1 MMARAFRRVA
11 LVLAAAALAAAPA
24 GALAKPGDYD
34 DDGIPDGLEAA
45 EGRSWLVKDNDV
57 FASGRL
63 FIKQVC
69 RDVLRREA
77 DDWTLQAWAPAIDAG
92 TATRE
97 NAIAAF
103 MKSDEFNVRVGS
115 VMRLYF
121 AMLRRY
127 PDFAGLSAWIA
138 ARDAGTGLVAIA
150 ERFTGLPEYQAA
162 YGNTGNTEF
171 LQLAYRY
178 VLERQPDPYGFGY
191 WLAELDSGRYSRARL
206 LQAFADSA
214 EGQARLLARVQTAAL
229 FYAMVGADPD
239 AAGYAYW
246 QAILERGYPLEQM
259 VPWFYHTVW
268 YKSRFMPYYVL
279 ARTPEAVDAAR
290 FLAQATFGPTSLADI
305 TALMAQ
311 GLDPWINEQLTMPAS
326 SHVQYLTDAAA
337 RDPKGK
343 VYEQSTYEAIWQ
355 QWLNDRAQLRARVAF
370 ALSEIFVISNIA
382 PNLNPWAMS
391 SYMDML
397 NRNAF
402 GNWRTLLQEV
412 TLHPAMGY
420 FLDMLGNE
428 KEDPARDRMPNEN
441 YAREV
446 LQLFS
451 IGLVQLG
458 IDGTPV
464 LATDGKPVPT
474 YDEATVAGF
483 AKVFTGWGFG
493 GNNNA
498 DNATWYKQK
507 ENWTVPMVP
516 WPLRHSASA
525 KPLLNGTVLPAG
537 QSPERDLKE
546 ALDNIFWHPNVG
558 PFTCRLLIQ
567 RLVTSNPSKGQVRR
581 CAETFNNNGYGER
594 GNLAFVVRNI
604 LMDPEARDLAVATGP
619 GAGKQREPVVRF
631 ANFLRAFNA
640 RSPSG
645 RNAIHY
651 LDSADDSLGQS
662 PLIAPS
668 VFNFFSP
675 SFRPPGPVA
684 AAGLVAPEF
693 QITTETSVVGALN
706 FFGGLV
712 DRGYYGWNT
721 TTRLTLDY
729 AVLQT
734 VAAASPQML
743 ADHLDMLLFAGGMSA
758 GTRNTLVSVVGSI
771 PASRSRDRV
780 EAALIIAAMSPD
792 YVIQK

>member
-1 MMARAFRRVA
+1 MMASAMRRLAPLFVVA
-11 LVLAAAALAAAPA
+11 SFAAVPT

-34 DDGIPDGLEAA
+34 DDGIPDALEAA
-45 EGRSWLVKDNDV
+45 EGRSWLVKDNDI

-77 DDWTLQAWAPAIDAG
+77 DDWLVQAWAPAVDAG
-92 TATRE
+92 SVTRE
-97 NAIAAF
+97 NAIASF
-103 MKSDEFNVRVGS
+103 MKSEEFNVRVGT
-115 VMRLYF
+115 VMRLHF

-127 PDFAGLSAWIA
+127 PDFAGLSSWIA
-138 ARDAGTGLVAIA
+138 ARDAGMDNVAIA
-150 ERFTGLPEYQAA
+150 ERFTAMPEYLAL
-162 YGNTGNTEF
+162 YGNTSNTQF

-178 VLERQPDPYGFGY
+178 VLERQPDPYGFGL
-191 WLAELDSGRYSRARL
+191 WLAELDSGRYSRGRL
-206 LQAFADSA
+206 LYAFADSG

-246 QAILERGYPLEQM
+246 QSIMEKGYPLEQI

-290 FLAQATFGPTSLADI
+290 FLAQATFGPTSLTDI
-305 TALMAQ
+305 TSLMTR
-311 GLDPWINEQLTMPAS
+311 GLDPWINEQLTLPAS
-326 SHVQYLTDAAA
+326 SHVQYLTAAQA
-337 RDPKGK
+337 RDTNGK
-343 VYEQSTYEAIWQ
+343 VYEDSTYEAIWQ
-355 QWLNDRAQLRARVAF
+355 QWLYDKAQLRARVAF

-402 GNWRTLLQEV
+402 GNYRTLLEEV

-420 FLDMLGNE
+420 YLNMLGNE
-428 KEDPARDRMPNEN
+428 KEDPSKNRMPNEN

-446 LQLFS
+446 MQLFS
-451 IGLVQLG
+451 IGLAQLST
-458 IDGTPV
+458 DGSPV
-464 LATDGKPVPT
+464 LGADGKPIPT
-474 YDEATVAGF
+474 YGEETVAGF

-493 GNNNA
+493 GNDNA

-507 ENWTVPMVP
+507 ANWTVPMVA
-516 WPLRHSASA
+516 WPLRHSTAA

-537 QSPERDLKE
+537 QSPERDLKD

-558 PFTCRLLIQ
+558 PFTCRQLIQ
-567 RLVTSNPSKGQVRR
+567 RLVTSNPSRAQVRR

-604 LMDPEARDLAVATGP
+604 LMDPEARDASLATLA

-640 RSPSG
+640 RSPTG

-651 LDSADDSLGQS
+651 LDSASDSLGQS
-662 PLIAPS
+662 PLLAPS

-706 FFGGLV
+706 FFGGLA
-712 DRGYYGWNT
+712 DRGYYGWKT
-721 TTRLTLDY
+721 DTRLTLDY
-729 AVLQT
+729 TVLQT
-734 VAAASPQML
+734 VAAASPAML
-743 ADHLDMLLFAGGMSA
+743 ADHIDMLLFAGGMSP
-758 GTRNTLVSVVGSI
+758 GTRATIVNAVGAIS
-771 PASRSRDRV
+771 ASKPRDRV
-780 EAALIIAAMSPD
+780 EAALIIASMSPD